1 MNLLAFDASSGTA
14 SIALGVAQR
23 LGERSIAEPREQGAR
38 LLPLVDELLA
48 EHGIELGAL
57 DAIVFGRGPGSF
69 TGLRLAAATAQ
80 GLAISRRLPLVPV
93 SSLAALAQQASD
105 RLAAKAVLVCVDAH
119 MGEVYWAR
127 YVVEQG
133 IVVLAGEERLAAP
146 AAVPQQTDAV
156 GVGSGF
162 ARYPELAGRLAA
174 PAAAHPDFL
183 PRAADLLPFARRA
196 VVAGEHADPA
206 TLTPIYLRGE
216 SAWRQREE
224 RAE

>member
-57 DAIVFGRGPGSF
+57 DAI
-69 TGLRLAAATAQ
+69 AAATAQ